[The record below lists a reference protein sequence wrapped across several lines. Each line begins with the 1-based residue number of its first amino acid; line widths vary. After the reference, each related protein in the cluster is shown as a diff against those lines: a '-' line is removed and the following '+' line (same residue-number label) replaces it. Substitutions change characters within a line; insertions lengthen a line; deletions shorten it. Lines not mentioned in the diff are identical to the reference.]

1 MADIVMSN
9 AVESAL
15 NEGALSF
22 QGQNV
27 ADYKA
32 VSDKL
37 LAELTSANQSDA
49 ISLDSCPCTKPD
61 TQQRRTDAYKAAAEI
76 RDAAILVAGPLN
88 VVAIAGAWAVYGAAC
103 AVIDRTICD

>member
-37 LAELTSANQSDA
+37 LAELTLTKQPAA
-49 ISLDSCPCTKPD
+49 RAVGSCSCSNPV
-61 TQQRRTDAYKAAAEI
+61 TQQRRTDAYKAAAQV
-76 RDAAILVAGPLN
+76 RDAVIQNAGPFN
-88 VVAIAGAWAVYGAAC
+88 FVAIAGAWAAYGAAC
-103 AVIDRTICD
+103 AVIDQSVCD